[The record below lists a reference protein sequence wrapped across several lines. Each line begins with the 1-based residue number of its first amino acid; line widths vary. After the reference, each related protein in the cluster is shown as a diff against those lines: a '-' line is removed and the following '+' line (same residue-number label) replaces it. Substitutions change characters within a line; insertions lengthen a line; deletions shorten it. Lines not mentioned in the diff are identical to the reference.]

1 MTLTVRLDDRT
12 QAELDQLLADGVGPS
27 RNSIVRDAIHQAMRA
42 HIEQRL
48 RRSSEAIMNDPDEQQ
63 RLRELS
69 QDMDS
74 LRAW

>member
-1 MTLTVRLDDRT
+1 MPFTGN
-12 QAELDQLLADGVGPS
+12 A
-27 RNSIVRDAIHQAMRA
+27 A

-69 QDMDS
+69 PDMDICVRGDIYR
-74 LRAW
+74 LNHRKPLT